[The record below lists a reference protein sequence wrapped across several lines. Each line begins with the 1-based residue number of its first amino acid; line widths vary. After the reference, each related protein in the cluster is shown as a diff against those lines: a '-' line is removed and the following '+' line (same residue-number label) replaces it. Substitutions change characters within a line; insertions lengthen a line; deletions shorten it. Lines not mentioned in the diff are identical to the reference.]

1 MRLLSALVLIGVVL
15 VFVSEGLDVDKK
27 GRNGGKRRKNRNRKN
42 KNKAPKIRIQQ
53 TTAAPDLEKVDE
65 ESGVSE
71 AERML

>member
-15 VFVSEGLDVDKK
+15 AFVCEGLDGDKRQ
-27 GRNGGKRRKNRNRKN
+27 RNGGKRRRNRKN
-42 KNKAPKIRIQQ
+42 KNRNKAPKTIV

>member
-15 VFVSEGLDVDKK
+15 AFVCEGLDADKRQ
-27 GRNGGKRRKNRNRKN
+27 RNGGKRRRNRKN
-42 KNKAPKIRIQQ
+42 KNRNKV